1 MPLRILAG
9 VLISTVLLLPCSA
22 ADFVGLGARWE
33 TLYGEAS
40 AVEYFGQ
47 ELGLPPAISAHNNWF
62 LWGLGACSGEVLLVI
77 GDDAET
83 LGKLFADVELGA
95 TFDCRDCMP
104 YEDNLPVWI
113 VRRPRGDLA
122 GLWSRI
128 KHFD

>member
-1 MPLRILAG
+1 M
-9 VLISTVLLLPCSA
+9 
-22 ADFVGLGARWE
+22 
-33 TLYGEAS
+33 
-40 AVEYFGQ
+40 
-47 ELGLPPAISAHNNWF
+47 
-62 LWGLGACSGEVLLVI
+62 I